1 MANTTT
7 ITWPFITIVTDGSTD
22 WKLSATGDASGSTT
36 KLIDFNETGLK
47 VFSIRVHP
55 SAANDVV
62 VIHEEGID
70 SADLFYAKFSGDTSD
85 KVQYYG
91 GAWLH
96 PIIDVSDCTFS
107 AATSAKITI
116 QVM

>member
-1 MANTTT
+1 MANVTT
-7 ITWPFITIVTDGSTD
+7 ITWPFITIVPDGSTD
-22 WKLSATGDASGSTT
+22 WTLSATGDASGSTT
-36 KLIDFNETGLK
+36 KLIDYAVSGLK
-47 VFSIRVHP
+47 VHSIRVHP
-55 SAANDVV
+55 SAANDVI

-70 SADLFYAKFSGDTSD
+70 SADIFYAKFSGDTSD

-96 PIIDVSDCTFS
+96 PVIDASDCTFGT
-107 AATSAKITI
+107 ATSAKITI